1 MGLYSPRMPHAEVTL
16 PGSASSVPAA
26 RRFVETLLSSW
37 GHPEAG
43 WAAALCTSELASNC
57 ALHARTDFSVRL
69 SLEVSAIRLEVSDGS
84 RRVPAQ
90 RDYGAEATTGRGLRL
105 LGEYASSWGV
115 DMSGEGKTV
124 WVLLDLDAATTG
136 DPVVG
141 DSINVEALLATFGDD
156 DGDVRALSPWSGQVA
171 A

>member
-1 MGLYSPRMPHAEVTL
+1 MPHAEVTL

-37 GHPEAG
+37 GHPDAG

-57 ALHARTDFSVRL
+57 ALHARTEFSVRL

-90 RDYGAEATTGRGLRL
+90 RDYGTEATTGRGLRL
-105 LGEYASSWGV
+105 LEEYASSWGV
-115 DMSGEGKTV
+115 EMTVEGKTV
-124 WVLLDLDAATTG
+124 WALLDLDAVTTG
-136 DPVVG
+136 DPAV
-141 DSINVEALLATFGDD
+141 DDEISVEAVLAAFGDD
-156 DGDVRALSPWSGQVA
+156 GNDVRALSPWSGRIA